1 MSLER
6 VIAEQQA
13 KIDQLTALVDN
24 QNKSLATMWSK
35 HEALFENV
43 ACLTEAD
50 LPPFTDK
57 EMHRSYF
64 RLVRE
69 IRLQLMECGFCPRCH
84 GFNCECGDDYE

>member
-13 KIDQLTALVDN
+13 KIDQLTSMVES

-35 HEALFENV
+35 HGALFECV
-43 ACLTEAD
+43 AQLLDAD

-57 EMHRSYF
+57 DMHRQYF
-64 RLVRE
+64 SLARELRLK
-69 IRLQLMECGFCPRCH
+69 LMEIGFCPRCYR
-84 GFNCECGDDYE
+84 FLCECGDDYE

>member
-6 VIAEQQA
+6 VIAEQQT
-13 KIDQLTALVDN
+13 KIDQLTSLVDE
-24 QNKSLATMWSK
+24 QNKSLATMCSK

-43 ACLTEAD
+43 ACLLEAD

-64 RLVRE
+64 RLNRE
-69 IRLQLMECGFCPRCH
+69 IRLQLMDCGFCPRCH
-84 GFNCECGDDYE
+84 GFSCQCGDEYE